1 MAAAPDQLFN
11 LRNNFYLGAYQAA
24 INSSDV
30 PNLSPEDAVERDCL
44 VYRSYIALG
53 SYPLV
58 INEIDSSAATP
69 LQAVKLLAL
78 YHSNPDDKEATISS
92 LKEWLADPA
101 IGNNPILRLIAG
113 IIFMHEQDYNEALK
127 HTNAGGTME
136 LHALNVQIFLKMYRS
151 DYAERQL
158 RVMQQTDED
167 HTLTQLASAWLN
179 LAVGGSKIQ
188 EAYLIFQDFS
198 EKYQMTS
205 LILNGKAVCCM
216 HMGSFDE
223 AETLL
228 LEALNKASFGGIT
241 LLVFVGFLMRCKR
254 SRNSSQSG
262 CMLSSP
268 WKTIFPFSQIEHV
281 CAPIS
286 MHAVAKATTSVAG
299 QLEKVIQLILGVYDA
314 GHVSEVAG
322 IQPLDDS
329 DCSSSTPKIRFI
341 SSTELEL
348 PMDARFQVLWKRSA
362 FFSQLKLSHPD
373 HMLVKRAAS
382 AEESFDRALQSVA

>member
-1 MAAAPDQLFN
+1 MAAGPDQLFT

-24 INSSDV
+24 INSSEV
-30 PNLSPEDAVERDCL
+30 PNLSPDDAVERDSL

-53 SYPLV
+53 SFQLV
-58 INEIDSSAATP
+58 VSEIDSSAATP

-78 YHSNPDDKEATISS
+78 YLSSPDNKESTISS
-92 LKEWLADPA
+92 LKEWLGDPA

-136 LHALNVQIFLKMYRS
+136 LHALNVQIFLKMHRS

-167 HTLTQLASAWLN
+167 HTLTQLANAWLN

-216 HMGSFDE
+216 HMGNFDE

-228 LEALNKASFGGIT
+228 LEALNKDAKDPET
-241 LLVFVGFLMRCKR
+241 LANLIVCCLHLGKQSSRFL
-254 SRNSSQSG
+254 
-262 CMLSSP
+262 
-268 WKTIFPFSQIEHV
+268 
-281 CAPIS
+281 
-286 MHAVAKATTSVAG
+286 
-299 QLEKVIQLILGVYDA
+299 
-314 GHVSEVAG
+314 
-322 IQPLDDS
+322 
-329 DCSSSTPKIRFI
+329 
-341 SSTELEL
+341 
-348 PMDARFQVLWKRSA
+348 
-362 FFSQLKLSHPD
+362 SQLKLSHPD
-373 HMLVKRAAS
+373 HVLVKRAS
-382 AEESFDRALQSVA
+382 TAEESFDRAVQSVA